1 MGKVEEVILS
11 GKYDVPTCQNLIKI
25 ISNVPGDANC
35 ALIFFETIQKVVDNL
50 VGTDLLEGLVR
61 PILRALLRMT
71 IKVPLLFD
79 SAIDFII
86 HEKSFPPILKDE
98 SVYVLSRQYSLSPN
112 HMRAISD
119 RKFRTMI

>member
-1 MGKVEEVILS
+1 M
-11 GKYDVPTCQNLIKI
+11 
-25 ISNVPGDANC
+25 PGDANC

-98 SVYVLSRQYSLSPN
+98 SVYILSRQYSLSPS
-112 HMRAISD
+112 HMRAVAD
-119 RKFRTMI
+119 RKFQAMI